1 MKKHLLEAAER
12 GNAEAQFN
20 LGVMCENGLD
30 DNRYVVEGSRLEAER
45 WFLAAAEQG
54 LPRAQIK
61 LAEIYA
67 EESEIS
73 GSSVKACGW
82 FLLATATLRGAQ
94 LERAQSSIPAR
105 RLPTDAGS
113 DRGGQAFCGRLEAK
127 NTDPHCSLGS
137 PAIPRGEMRVIKT
150 WICPADRD
158 PYSDRH

>member
-30 DNRYVVEGSRLEAER
+30 DNRYVVEGSRLEAMR

-61 LAEIYA
+61 LAEMYT
-67 EESEIS
+67 EEPEIP

-94 LERAQSSIPAR
+94 LEKAQSAYQRASSQLTPAQIAEVR
-105 RLPTDAGS
+105 HFAERWKLNAPTLAATSDHLPFSAGN
-113 DRGGQAFCGRLEAK
+113 GA
-127 NTDPHCSLGS
+127 
-137 PAIPRGEMRVIKT
+137 
-150 WICPADRD
+150 
-158 PYSDRH
+158 

>member
-20 LGVMCENGLD
+20 LGVICENGLD
-30 DNRYVVEGSRLEAER
+30 NHYAVEGSRLEAER

-67 EESEIS
+67 EEPEIP

-82 FLLATATLRGAQ
+82 FLLATSTLRGAQ
-94 LERAQSSIPAR
+94 LQRAQSAYQRASSRLTPAQI
-105 RLPTDAGS
+105 A
-113 DRGGQAFCGRLEAK
+113 EA
-127 NTDPHCSLGS
+127 
-137 PAIPRGEMRVIKT
+137 
-150 WICPADRD
+150 WIFAEG
-158 PYSDRH
+158 

>member
-20 LGVMCENGLD
+20 LGVMCENGLH
-30 DNRYVVEGSRLEAER
+30 DNHYVVEGSRREAER

-67 EESEIS
+67 EEPEIP

-82 FLLATATLRGAQ
+82 FLLATATLRGAE
-94 LERAQSSIPAR
+94 LEKAQSAYQRASSRLTPAQIA
-105 RLPTDAGS
+105 DAMQFAES
-113 DRGGQAFCGRLEAK
+113 WKPNATTVTATSKQLHQ
-127 NTDPHCSLGS
+127 N
-137 PAIPRGEMRVIKT
+137 
-150 WICPADRD
+150 
-158 PYSDRH
+158 

>member
-20 LGVMCENGLD
+20 LGVMCKNELD

-82 FLLATATLRGAQ
+82 FLLAMATLRGAH
-94 LERAQSSIPAR
+94 LERAQSAYHRASSQLTPAQIAAAR
-105 RLPTDAGS
+105 HFADAWKPKTPTLTAVLDHLPFPVEDG
-113 DRGGQAFCGRLEAK
+113 
-127 NTDPHCSLGS
+127 
-137 PAIPRGEMRVIKT
+137 V
-150 WICPADRD
+150 
-158 PYSDRH
+158 

>member
-20 LGVMCENGLD
+20 LGVMFENGLD
-30 DNRYVVEGSRLEAER
+30 NNHYVVEGSRLEAER

-61 LAEIYA
+61 LAEMYA

-94 LERAQSSIPAR
+94 LERAQSAYQRASSQLTPAQ
-105 RLPTDAGS
+105 TADARHFAESWKPKATTIAATS
-113 DRGGQAFCGRLEAK
+113 DQLLFAEEKCA
-127 NTDPHCSLGS
+127 
-137 PAIPRGEMRVIKT
+137 
-150 WICPADRD
+150 
-158 PYSDRH
+158 